1 MKWENPTLFKQC
13 IVDLWNLLAL
23 NIVMATDLDSF
34 KTHLDKFMKESSVSG
49 F

>member
-13 IVDLWNLLAL
+13 IIDLWNLLAL
-23 NIVMATDLDSF
+23 NIVMATDLD
-34 KTHLDKFMKESSVSG
+34 LDKFMKESSVSG